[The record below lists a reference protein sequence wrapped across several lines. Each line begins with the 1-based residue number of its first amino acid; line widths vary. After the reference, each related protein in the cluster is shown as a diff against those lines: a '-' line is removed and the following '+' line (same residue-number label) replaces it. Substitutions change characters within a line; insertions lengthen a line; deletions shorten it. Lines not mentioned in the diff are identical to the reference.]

1 MVRVMRV
8 EAVICGLA
16 ALLALSAGAEGVED
30 VLTEI
35 DGLVVDDVEVVEAK
49 RRVLVVGDARRPIRN
64 LSVGNV
70 VVKDCAMSDVVENAG
85 AR

>member
-1 MVRVMRV
+1 MRV